1 MISFESILKGL
12 NKIYVNEEKINQDIE
27 ENWIVV
33 SEAIQTILRREGY
46 NRPYEIMKELTRN
59 NQKIDKKSIHKFI
72 DKLKVSETIKKEL
85 KQISPYNYTGI

>member
-46 NRPYEIMKELTRN
+46 NRPYEIIKELTRN

-72 DKLKVSETIKKEL
+72 DKLKVSDTIKKEL